1 VTGTDQ
7 QGPAPLRSASR
18 DRPDARSVHRYEA
31 PDYLSRYRA
40 RRGADRDPAS
50 DRASA
55 AAAPTAPE
63 APPEGAGHPQNG
75 GTPLVGGPPD
85 GETPLYLRRFRE
97 RGSAGGAAAA
107 DTVVEH
113 DGARFTPALAEAT
126 RGKEIAAPLARKA
139 TEKIVCEISIIRHG
153 ITQGYSTD
161 AGLTPMGGWQAHRR
175 GHELAR
181 RWSPGDRVRLVCAD
195 TNRARQTAD
204 QLWRGAQDG
213 LQMWGLDA
221 ELSAPEPIAE
231 LRNFGVWTPDGLRDV
246 TSAFRQYQS
255 TMETLER
262 LAVGDRPRWLVEI
275 DRFYRTQLGGADPI
289 QEWLTVPM
297 LYFEP
302 PAMCVR
308 RFWRGFH
315 RLLADGAAADGT
327 PSHQRILAATHSGP
341 MRAFA
346 TWAHGYDPGEPLN
359 TEEIRVKMR
368 EGGRTAFVSYRNR
381 VTEVNVPPPDEFPIW
396 EG

>member
-1 VTGTDQ
+1 VTGPGSGRT
-7 QGPAPLRSASR
+7 
-18 DRPDARSVHRYEA
+18 DARSVDRYEA
-31 PDYLSRYRA
+31 PDYLSRYRN
-40 RRGADRDPAS
+40 RRGSAPPTESDTANAD
-50 DRASA
+50 
-55 AAAPTAPE
+55 TAPSAPS
-63 APPEGAGHPQNG
+63 APPEG
-75 GTPLVGGPPD
+75 D
-85 GETPLYLRRFRE
+85 GTPLYLRRFRE
-97 RGSAGGAAAA
+97 RGSSAA
-107 DTVVEH
+107 DASLDTSVSYE
-113 DGARFTPALAEAT
+113 GARFTPALAEAS
-126 RGKEIAAPLARKA
+126 RGKEVAAPIERRASER
-139 TEKIVCEISIIRHG
+139 IVCEISIIRHG

-181 RWSPGDRVRLVCAD
+181 RWENGDRVRLVCAD

-204 QLWRGAQDG
+204 QLFRGAKDG
-213 LQMWGLDA
+213 LSMWGIDA
-221 ELSAPEPIAE
+221 ELTDPEPIEE

-255 TMETLER
+255 TNETLER
-262 LAVGDRPRWLVEI
+262 MAVGDRPRWLVEI

-297 LYFEP
+297 MYFEP

-315 RLLADGAAADGT
+315 RLIAESTQPDGT
-327 PSHQRILAATHSGP
+327 LTHQRILAATHSGP

-368 EGGRTAFVSYRNR
+368 EGGRSAFVSYRNR
-381 VTEVNVPPPDEFPIW
+381 VTEVNVPPPDEFPAW

>member
-1 VTGTDQ
+1 MTGTEQ
-7 QGPAPLRSASR
+7 RGPAPLRSASQ

-31 PDYLSRYRA
+31 PDYLSRYRS
-40 RRGADRDPAS
+40 RRGGDNAPTS

-55 AAAPTAPE
+55 AAAPAAPE
-63 APPEGAGHPQNG
+63 APPEG
-75 GTPLVGGPPD
+75 D
-85 GETPLYLRRFRE
+85 GTPLYLRRFRE
-97 RGSAGGAAAA
+97 RGAAPAE
-107 DTVVEH
+107 TVEYE
-113 DGARFTPALAEAT
+113 GRTFTPALAEAS
-126 RGKEIAAPLARKA
+126 RGKEVAAPMERRAS
-139 TEKIVCEISIIRHG
+139 EKIVCEISIIRHG

-181 RWSPGDRVRLVCAD
+181 RFDHGDRVRLVCAD

-204 QLWRGAQDG
+204 QLYNGVTDG
-213 LQMWGLDA
+213 LQMWGIDA
-221 ELSAPEPIAE
+221 EVTEKEPIPE

-246 TSAFRQYQS
+246 TSAFRQYQA
-255 TMETLER
+255 TNETLER

-289 QEWLTVPM
+289 QEWLTIPM
-297 LYFEP
+297 MYFEP

-315 RLLADGAAADGT
+315 RLITESTQPDGSV
-327 PSHQRILAATHSGP
+327 SHRRILAATHSGP

-368 EGGRTAFVSYRNR
+368 EGCRTAFVSYRNR
-381 VTEVNVPPPDEFPIW
+381 VTEVNVPPPDEFPRW
-396 EG
+396 EEIGES

>member
-1 VTGTDQ
+1 M
-7 QGPAPLRSASR
+7 AR
-18 DRPDARSVHRYEA
+18 DPRSVDRYET
-31 PDYLSRYRA
+31 PDYLSRYRS
-40 RRGADRDPAS
+40 RRQV
-50 DRASA
+50 
-55 AAAPTAPE
+55 AAPDE
-63 APPEGAGHPQNG
+63 AGGSDEG
-75 GTPLVGGPPD
+75 V
-85 GETPLYLRRFRE
+85 PLYLRRFRE
-97 RGSAGGAAAA
+97 RTTASSGTETSVSYEG
-107 DTVVEH
+107 E
-113 DGARFTPALAEAT
+113 RFTPALAEAS
-126 RGKEIAAPLARKA
+126 RGKEIAAPIERKA
-139 TEKIVCEISIIRHG
+139 SEKIVCEISIIRHG

-161 AGLTPMGGWQAHRR
+161 AGLTPMGAWQAHRR

-181 RWSPGDRVRLVCAD
+181 RWSDGDKVLLVCAD

-204 QLWRGAQDG
+204 QLFRGAKDG
-213 LQMWGLDA
+213 LSMWGIDA
-221 ELSAPEPIAE
+221 EITDKEPIPE

-246 TSAFRQYQS
+246 TSAFRQYQA
-255 TMETLER
+255 TNETLER

-289 QEWLTVPM
+289 QEWLTIPM
-297 LYFEP
+297 MYFEP

-315 RLLADGAAADGT
+315 RLMHEQPD
-327 PSHQRILAATHSGP
+327 HQRILAATHSGP

-381 VTEVNVPPPDEFPIW
+381 VTEVNVPPPDEFPNW
-396 EG
+396 EA

>member
-1 VTGTDQ
+1 M
-7 QGPAPLRSASR
+7 AR
-18 DRPDARSVHRYEA
+18 DPRSVDRYET
-31 PDYLSRYRA
+31 PDYLSKYRS
-40 RRGADRDPAS
+40 RRQA
-50 DRASA
+50 
-55 AAAPTAPE
+55 
-63 APPEGAGHPQNG
+63 
-75 GTPLVGGPPD
+75 VPD
-85 GETPLYLRRFRE
+85 GEGGHGEDGTPLYLRRFRE
-97 RGSAGGAAAA
+97 RTTTAAEAVPSSGAASSGPSV
-107 DTVVEH
+107 DTSVSY
-113 DGARFTPALAEAT
+113 DGQRFTPALAEAS
-126 RGKEIAAPLARKA
+126 RGKEIAAPLERKA

-161 AGLTPMGGWQAHRR
+161 AGLTPMGAWQAHRR

-181 RWSPGDRVRLVCAD
+181 RFDHGDQVRLVCAD

-204 QLWRGAQDG
+204 QLFRGAKDG
-213 LQMWGLDA
+213 LSMWGIDA
-221 ELSAPEPIAE
+221 DVTHPEPIPE

-246 TSAFRQYQS
+246 TSAFRQYQA
-255 TMETLER
+255 TNETLER

-297 LYFEP
+297 MYFEP

-315 RLLADGAAADGT
+315 RLMAESRRADGSLT
-327 PSHQRILAATHSGP
+327 HRRILAATHSGP

-381 VTEVNVPPPDEFPIW
+381 VTEVNVPPADEFPNW
-396 EG
+396 EA

>member
-1 VTGTDQ
+1 VTGVD
-7 QGPAPLRSASR
+7 

-31 PDYLSRYRA
+31 PDYLSRYRS
-40 RRGADRDPAS
+40 RRGGDK
-50 DRASA
+50 
-55 AAAPTAPE
+55 APPKDLTESVAPPSPE
-63 APPEGAGHPQNG
+63 APPEGDN
-75 GTPLVGGPPD
+75 
-85 GETPLYLRRFRE
+85 TPLYLRRFRE
-97 RGSAGGAAAA
+97 RGSAAA
-107 DTVVEH
+107 DTATVEY
-113 DGARFTPALAEAT
+113 DGKTFTPALAEAS
-126 RGKEIAAPLARKA
+126 RGKEVAAPVERRAS
-139 TEKIVCEISIIRHG
+139 EKIVCEISIIRHG

-181 RWSPGDRVRLVCAD
+181 RFDAGDSVRLVCAD

-204 QLWRGAQDG
+204 QLYNGVTDG
-213 LQMWGLDA
+213 LEMWGIDA
-221 ELSAPEPIAE
+221 EITRPEPIPE

-246 TSAFRQYQS
+246 TSAFRQYQA
-255 TMETLER
+255 TNETLER

-289 QEWLTVPM
+289 QEWLTIPM
-297 LYFEP
+297 MYFEP

-315 RLLADGAAADGT
+315 RLITESTQEDGSLT
-327 PSHQRILAATHSGP
+327 HRRILAATHSGP

-359 TEEIRVKMR
+359 TEEIRVKVR
-368 EGGRTAFVSYRNR
+368 EGGRSAFVSYRNR
-381 VTEVNVPPPDEFPIW
+381 VTEVNVPPPDEFPQW
-396 EG
+396 EETGEA

>member
-1 VTGTDQ
+1 M
-7 QGPAPLRSASR
+7 SR
-18 DRPDARSVHRYEA
+18 DPRSVDRYET
-31 PDYLSRYRA
+31 PDYLSKYRS
-40 RRGADRDPAS
+40 RRETPGTE
-50 DRASA
+50 
-55 AAAPTAPE
+55 APTE
-63 APPEGAGHPQNG
+63 
-75 GTPLVGGPPD
+75 D
-85 GETPLYLRRFRE
+85 GTPLYLRRFRE
-97 RGSAGGAAAA
+97 RTTASSGTETSVAYEG
-107 DTVVEH
+107 E
-113 DGARFTPALAEAT
+113 RFTPALAEAS
-126 RGKEIAAPLARKA
+126 RGKEIAAPLERKA
-139 TEKIVCEISIIRHG
+139 AEKIVCEISIIRHG

-161 AGLTPMGGWQAHRR
+161 AGLTPMGAWQAHRR

-181 RWSPGDRVRLVCAD
+181 RWSDGDKVLLVCAD

-204 QLWRGAQDG
+204 QLFRGAKDG
-213 LQMWGLDA
+213 LSMWGIDA
-221 ELSAPEPIAE
+221 EVTDKEPIPE

-246 TSAFRQYQS
+246 TSAFRQYQA
-255 TMETLER
+255 TNETLER

-289 QEWLTVPM
+289 QEWLTIPM
-297 LYFEP
+297 MYFEP

-315 RLLADGAAADGT
+315 RLMAEQPG
-327 PSHQRILAATHSGP
+327 HQRILAATHSGP

-381 VTEVNVPPPDEFPIW
+381 VTEVNVPPPDEFPNW
-396 EG
+396 EA

>member
-1 VTGTDQ
+1 MTD
-7 QGPAPLRSASR
+7 PRAL
-18 DRPDARSVHRYEA
+18 HRYEA
-31 PDYLSRYRA
+31 PDYLSRYRS
-40 RRGADRDPAS
+40 RRG
-50 DRASA
+50 
-55 AAAPTAPE
+55 TT
-63 APPEGAGHPQNG
+63 
-75 GTPLVGGPPD
+75 TPGIGDHGPPD
-85 GETPLYLRRFRE
+85 EGPDDLVVGSTAAPAADDASVPLYLRRFRA
-97 RGSAGGAAAA
+97 RGSSTRAASDA
-107 DTVVEH
+107 TVVEH
-113 DGARFTPALAEAT
+113 DGIRFTPALAEAS
-126 RGKEIAAPLARKA
+126 RGKEIAAPAERRVSERIA
-139 TEKIVCEISIIRHG
+139 CEISIIRHG

-181 RWSPGDRVRLVCAD
+181 RFDAGDRVRLVCAD

-204 QLWRGAQDG
+204 QLALGAKDG
-213 LQMWGLDA
+213 LSMWGIDA
-221 ELSAPEPIAE
+221 AIDDPEPIPE

-255 TMETLER
+255 TNETLER
-262 LAVGDRPRWLVEI
+262 RAVGDRPRWLVEI

-297 LYFEP
+297 MYFEP

-315 RLLADGAAADGT
+315 RLIAESTRPDGT
-327 PSHQRILAATHSGP
+327 MTHRRILAATHSGP

-359 TEEIRVKMR
+359 TEEIRVKVR
-368 EGGRTAFVSYRNR
+368 EGSGTAFVSYRNR
-381 VTEVNVPPPDEFPIW
+381 VTEVNVPPPDEFPAW